1 MNPNETEY
9 IDKEE
14 KTIFPINP
22 EFDAKIDKD
31 PENWNDILLS
41 WLTPK
46 LKQKLFSIIDKFEYK
61 NFITGVQ
68 YEYGVDG
75 VEKDLN
81 KAYEI
86 YKQNADTSTDTLSM
100 YKMYMIHFKEYA
112 KFGIQRDRNLEKFY
126 LFKCFAFSNGSI
138 INHDFALGNK
148 VDLLTEVAQHLALE
162 DPNLSKFVE
171 LINHLENNNKYKIPT
186 TDLQLIKSVLCFK
199 FPNKDLSFNSILL
212 FSKLNLSKN
221 TEAIYKMGVLFMDIY
236 INQASVCFSLC
247 EKNKYY
253 RAYADYGLFLFNKA
267 NNPQKGF
274 EIFKEGYK
282 HGCQQCAFLYF
293 DAYMNENYSNIL
305 KENPQSE
312 KDIIE
317 LLNILIED
325 IICGNIFSI
334 FEFLFFRKICIKH
347 FGLKKVIEKNF
358 NEYAY
363 EICDMVKNLVSNT
376 TLIKRAFHSSFG
388 LSEILLDYGCILFM
402 GIDEHIKRNRE
413 ESLQYFYSSYKN
425 SNTKSFKRFC
435 YSYIVRIRE
444 MLYKENKLS
453 KEKYIKTCKKV
464 YQFFNSSI
472 DEGKIDEFSASF
484 FYYLA
489 RLEEKGIGTKPNIVK
504 AYTYYS
510 KASKKKIIFLGSGS
524 IIAHYRR
531 VKSANKLLNKDI
543 NHAIDIIN
551 NISIE
556 NDNEGYGNDG
566 SICCICYENKRDTII
581 VPCLHIICETC
592 LKKLPDREVCPI
604 CRGKI
609 FLTKKNNIK

>member
-1 MNPNETEY
+1 
-9 IDKEE
+9 
-14 KTIFPINP
+14 
-22 EFDAKIDKD
+22 
-31 PENWNDILLS
+31 
-41 WLTPK
+41 
-46 LKQKLFSIIDKFEYK
+46 
-61 NFITGVQ
+61 
-68 YEYGVDG
+68 
-75 VEKDLN
+75 
-81 KAYEI
+81 
-86 YKQNADTSTDTLSM
+86 
-100 YKMYMIHFKEYA
+100 
-112 KFGIQRDRNLEKFY
+112 
-126 LFKCFAFSNGSI
+126 
-138 INHDFALGNK
+138 
-148 VDLLTEVAQHLALE
+148 
-162 DPNLSKFVE
+162 
-171 LINHLENNNKYKIPT
+171 
-186 TDLQLIKSVLCFK
+186 
-199 FPNKDLSFNSILL
+199 
-212 FSKLNLSKN
+212 
-221 TEAIYKMGVLFMDIY
+221 MGVLFMDIY

-376 TLIKRAFHSSFG
+376 ALIKRAFHSSFG

-413 ESLQYFYSSYKN
+413 ESLKYFYSSYKN

-453 KEKYIKTCKKV
+453 KEKYFKTCKKV

-472 DEGKIDEFSASF
+472 D
-484 FYYLA
+484 
-489 RLEEKGIGTKPNIVK
+489 
-504 AYTYYS
+504 
-510 KASKKKIIFLGSGS
+510 
-524 IIAHYRR
+524 
-531 VKSANKLLNKDI
+531 
-543 NHAIDIIN
+543 
-551 NISIE
+551 
-556 NDNEGYGNDG
+556 
-566 SICCICYENKRDTII
+566 
-581 VPCLHIICETC
+581 
-592 LKKLPDREVCPI
+592 
-604 CRGKI
+604 
-609 FLTKKNNIK
+609 